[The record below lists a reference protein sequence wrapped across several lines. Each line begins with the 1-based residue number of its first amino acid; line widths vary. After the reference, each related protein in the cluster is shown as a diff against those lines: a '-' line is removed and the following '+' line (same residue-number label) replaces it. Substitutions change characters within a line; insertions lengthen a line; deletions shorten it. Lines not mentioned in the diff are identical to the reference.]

1 MLVYRGVVRSQA
13 TNLNLGLESSYCAET
28 WPGLSLSSLQ
38 SGPSLPRSS
47 SQSGTHYVPQKESS
61 FRLLSLSFPLWR
73 QSRRPTPT
81 SSPPPPLRQSGDISR
96 SRCICIPRSDGRR
109 EEFVRQI
116 PSASGS
122 KDLSGY
128 PGPSC
133 DVQAKYVQ
141 LFMFSPVKKNV
152 EALFCPSIQR
162 IKDPNE
168 VQMVAGTTTALRRK
182 TSRREA
188 RHPFGHEIRS
198 VLQLPRS

>member
-1 MLVYRGVVRSQA
+1 MAR
-13 TNLNLGLESSYCAET
+13 
-28 WPGLSLSSLQ
+28 PLSL
-38 SGPSLPRSS
+38 PYKVALPCLDRRLKV
-47 SQSGTHYVPQKESS
+47 GRIM
-61 FRLLSLSFPLWR
+61 FRKRNRHFDFSLSFPLWR
-73 QSRRPTPT
+73 QSRRPTTPT

-109 EEFVRQI
+109 EEFVHQI

-133 DVQAKYVQ
+133 DGQAKYVQ
-141 LFMFSPVKKNV
+141 LFMFSPVKKVV

-168 VQMVAGTTTALRRK
+168 VPMVAGTTTALRRK
-182 TSRREA
+182 TSRRGA

-198 VLQLPRS
+198 VLQLSRS